1 MRRWGEGEEVD
12 RMGGGGEEER
22 RWRGGGEEERNG
34 EEENK
39 IHPQDQAHSYPC
51 RTVSELLWG
60 YDEPLFHAA
69 QVNLWKKK
77 KRNKSDE

>member
-1 MRRWGEGEEVD
+1 MERRRGDGEEV
-12 RMGGGGEEER
+12 ER
-22 RWRGGGEEERNG
+22 RRGNG
-34 EEENK
+34 EEEDK
-39 IHPQDQAHSYPC
+39 IHPSDQAHSYPC

-69 QVNLWKKK
+69 QVNIWKKK